1 MSNTDFLNALGV
13 GASFKTTELV
23 TALVDAERAPQES
36 RINRRLDTSESEIS
50 ALAETKASLL
60 NLQNAAK
67 TLNDSTDFDSF
78 TTSNSQTT
86 ALSIVA
92 GAGASAGNHSVTVS
106 SIAQSQTMNITQSG
120 DSVFTSATQILN
132 SGTSFGLN
140 IQIGGGSGVTHAVT
154 VSTATPQGIVDAV
167 NAAGLGISAQLVDQ
181 GTSGTNYVV
190 QLTGE
195 SGAAKSF
202 TVGEASTSIL
212 ATDIPS
218 GFSAADASVSVNGLS
233 FTRAT
238 NNITDIIPG
247 VTLNVNSA
255 TTGAASI
262 SIARDTSFV
271 KSNIEAFVSA
281 YNTTKSKLDEL
292 QSRELDGPLAGNII
306 LRSLQRDI
314 RNIFTSESSTPGSTI
329 TRLSDI
335 GVEINKTGSFELDA
349 TSLDSKLLANYE
361 QIKTVFSAD
370 TTNQTE
376 IGVASRGIAGDLS
389 KLIEDFNSN
398 DGYINSKTASL
409 NAAVDGYQEDL
420 IDLATKMDDLKERY
434 ERQFLAMQRVVDEM
448 NNTKD
453 NLIASFENLPFTA
466 DK

>member
-86 ALSIVA
+86 ALSVIA
-92 GAGASAGNHSVTVS
+92 GAGASAGNHEVTVS
-106 SIAQSQTMNITQSG
+106 SIARSQTMNITQSG

-140 IQIGGGSGVTHAVT
+140 IQIGGGSGTTHAVT
-154 VSTATPQGIVDAV
+154 VSTATPQGVVDAV

-202 TVGEASTSIL
+202 TVSEASTSVL

-247 VTLNVNSA
+247 VTLKVNSA

-329 TRLSDI
+329 SRLSDI
-335 GVEINKTGSFELDA
+335 GIEINKTGSFQLDA
-349 TSLDSKLLANYE
+349 TSLESKLLANYE

-376 IGVASRGIAGDLS
+376 VGVASRGIAGDLS

>member
-36 RINRRLDTSESEIS
+36 RINRRIDTSESQVS

-86 ALSIVA
+86 ALSVIA
-92 GAGASAGNHSVTVS
+92 GAGASAGNHEVTVS
-106 SIAQSQTMNITQSG
+106 SIARSQTMNITQSG

-140 IQIGGGSGVTHAVT
+140 IQIGGGSGTTHAVT
-154 VSTATPQGIVDAV
+154 VSTATPQGVVDAV

-202 TVGEASTSIL
+202 TVSEASTSIL
-212 ATDIPS
+212 TTDIPS

-255 TTGAASI
+255 TTGAAS
-262 SIARDTSFV
+262 
-271 KSNIEAFVSA
+271 
-281 YNTTKSKLDEL
+281 
-292 QSRELDGPLAGNII
+292 
-306 LRSLQRDI
+306 
-314 RNIFTSESSTPGSTI
+314 
-329 TRLSDI
+329 
-335 GVEINKTGSFELDA
+335 
-349 TSLDSKLLANYE
+349 
-361 QIKTVFSAD
+361 
-370 TTNQTE
+370 
-376 IGVASRGIAGDLS
+376 
-389 KLIEDFNSN
+389 
-398 DGYINSKTASL
+398 
-409 NAAVDGYQEDL
+409 
-420 IDLATKMDDLKERY
+420 
-434 ERQFLAMQRVVDEM
+434 
-448 NNTKD
+448 
-453 NLIASFENLPFTA
+453 
-466 DK
+466 